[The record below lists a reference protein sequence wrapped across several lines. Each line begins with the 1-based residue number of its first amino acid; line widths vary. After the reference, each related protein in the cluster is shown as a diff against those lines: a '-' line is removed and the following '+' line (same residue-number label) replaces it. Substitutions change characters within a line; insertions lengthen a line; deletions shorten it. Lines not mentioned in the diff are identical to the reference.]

1 MPLKPNMVDV
11 QDPRAQSPEEDLSIN
26 NSRNQF
32 DPVKLRFVPHS
43 LKSEDDVVSRGVSE
57 NKFDP
62 ISLKFVPRVVPAV
75 KVQGSAWKPEPEVY
89 QPPSPDPTAY
99 YAWIDPS
106 GTIYD
111 SGGYH
116 GDWVNAHYN
125 WLKKKYKLGNL
136 PDADEMGR
144 GDLARNNFLEQARGW
159 VAMFDTNL
167 GYVWKWNEQTAQA
180 LIQYVTNHPE
190 SYDEPDTD
198 VIEME
203 EISTGKRLDIKVS
216 REILGIEA
224 ALRSSD
230 SEKYW
235 IAPDGHLFDVPVSH
249 VGWIFEKNPKWKS
262 YDKDGRLG
270 LALQSHDEE
279 DEQEVNE
286 QQYYQVEFVDHGWT
300 KVDGDSITTT
310 KAKLRVAKDFVR
322 ERWLK
327 DDREKEIYVELAD
340 GGAFQ
345 GSVKEFMR
353 WGGLTASL
361 KAGGEFASTL
371 IDKMVEIS
379 QDPKFFKRW
388 RTESTQGGEFSDLL
402 AETLETMFGE
412 KSKYSAA
419 QIKEASR
426 SVMESQVET
435 WLDDVNLVEEPGG
448 IRLWRAMTVEDL
460 GEFREALK
468 RGQALS
474 GRKGIGVY
482 WSYDK
487 DKAEA
492 FWGEGGENVLLS
504 GVAPLESI
512 DFVGTADVAFNPGL
526 GTEEAEIR
534 LKAGA
539 PILVDQLITWEKE
552 KNGPIYSEKIEPINS
567 VAIKA
572 AFDEDRNKPQQ
583 DKIGVHRDFI
593 TETNY
598 GGQPD
603 KITQGWDGVEERSM
617 KEFYYA
623 PGSGAFLARLI
634 AEYPDYFGNRSEDQI
649 SQNPSGYDDHVSDS
663 TEYGPRKFPHH
674 DKDVRL
680 DRLPKDQGYPK
691 TGFPEPLWSVDI
703 LDNGENTYPLR
714 ARQALISLQ
723 AVLEKEKV
731 TNEDQAF
738 TVSYERD
745 PNNPKAEAFAVV
757 QDLYDPE
764 PVASAPFLYLRHSK
778 SGKWEQ
784 SGGAWKAIGPNWPE
798 GRLNEVLP
806 WILSHVPEK
815 LETAVAP
822 KAPPKKEKPTPKN
835 SDNKGQEVKKIPKD
849 ADAIER
855 VLFQIKPSDFVADVF
870 FGNLAKA
877 SEEIRKLF
885 EGRPTGDGNYF
896 RWKVFNNNNLM
907 VTRKV

>member
-43 LKSEDDVVSRGVSE
+43 LKSEDDVASRGASE

-75 KVQGSAWKPEPEVY
+75 KAP
-89 QPPSPDPTAY
+89 
-99 YAWIDPS
+99 
-106 GTIYD
+106 
-111 SGGYH
+111 
-116 GDWVNAHYN
+116 
-125 WLKKKYKLGNL
+125 
-136 PDADEMGR
+136 
-144 GDLARNNFLEQARGW
+144 
-159 VAMFDTNL
+159 
-167 GYVWKWNEQTAQA
+167 
-180 LIQYVTNHPE
+180 
-190 SYDEPDTD
+190 
-198 VIEME
+198 
-203 EISTGKRLDIKVS
+203 
-216 REILGIEA
+216 
-224 ALRSSD
+224 LRSSGLD
-230 SEKYW
+230 AKFW
-235 IAPDGHLFDVPVSH
+235 IAPDGRLFDVSYSGH
-249 VGWIFEKNPKWKS
+249 TEWIFNYGDRGGP
-262 YDKDGRLG
+262 YDKDGRLR
-270 LALQSHDEE
+270 LVLHSHDEE
-279 DEQEVNE
+279 DAQEVNE
-286 QQYYQVEFVDHGWT
+286 QQYYQAGFVGHGWT
-300 KVDGDSITTT
+300 RVDGDSITTT

-327 DDREKEIYVELAD
+327 DDREKEIYVELTD

-345 GSVKEFMR
+345 GTVKEFMR
-353 WGGLTASL
+353 WSGLT
-361 KAGGEFASTL
+361 
-371 IDKMVEIS
+371 
-379 QDPKFFKRW
+379 
-388 RTESTQGGEFSDLL
+388 
-402 AETLETMFGE
+402 
-412 KSKYSAA
+412 
-419 QIKEASR
+419 
-426 SVMESQVET
+426 
-435 WLDDVNLVEEPGG
+435 
-448 IRLWRAMTVEDL
+448 
-460 GEFREALK
+460 
-468 RGQALS
+468 
-474 GRKGIGVY
+474 
-482 WSYDK
+482 
-487 DKAEA
+487 
-492 FWGEGGENVLLS
+492 
-504 GVAPLESI
+504 
-512 DFVGTADVAFNPGL
+512 
-526 GTEEAEIR
+526 
-534 LKAGA
+534 
-539 PILVDQLITWEKE
+539 
-552 KNGPIYSEKIEPINS
+552 
-567 VAIKA
+567 A

-649 SQNPSGYDDHVSDS
+649 SQNPSGYDGHVSDS

-764 PVASAPFLYLRHSK
+764 PVVSAPFLYLRHSK

-822 KAPPKKEKPTPKN
+822 KATPKKEKPAPKN
-835 SDNKGQEVKKIPKD
+835 SDNKGQGVKKIPKD